1 MLFRGEYFMPRPMSG
16 YKKQGKD
23 ESKVDVY
30 KKRAKEK
37 YKSSTFRKPIDDSI
51 AKVLNKKKK

>member
-1 MLFRGEYFMPRPMSG
+1 MVKPISG
-16 YKKQGKD
+16 YKKQKSG

-37 YKSSTFRKPIDDSI
+37 YKGSPFRKPIDDSI
-51 AKVLNKKKK
+51 AKVLDKKKK